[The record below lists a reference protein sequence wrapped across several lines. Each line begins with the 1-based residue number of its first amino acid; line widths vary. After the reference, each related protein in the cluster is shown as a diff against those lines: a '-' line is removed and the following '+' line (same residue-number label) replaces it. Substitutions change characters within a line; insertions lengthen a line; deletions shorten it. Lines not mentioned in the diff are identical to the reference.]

1 MSRRQ
6 TQVSQKSDSS
16 TVKELLNT
24 DKFIASIKR
33 NFGLTKETRT
43 ICKHCGKQLY
53 QNNEGRC
60 MNCNNPADG
69 VSQQIWVEKEN
80 AMMNKEGV
88 DSFITTLR
96 THVDRNQIT
105 SNFDKKEI
113 QNIMKDFH
121 VKWAEEIAREWDN
134 YGIKNKP
141 QASKITRDGTN
152 VVWSLF
158 KRAQGGDTMDAIS
171 GLSKDVNKT
180 VNETGEDN
188 NSGLGL

>member
-1 MSRRQ
+1 MGRSQ
-6 TQVSQKSDSS
+6 TQIQQTGDGS

-24 DKFIASIKR
+24 DKYIASIRK

-43 ICKHCGKQLY
+43 ICKHCGNQLY
-53 QNNEGRC
+53 QSNQGNC
-60 MNCNNPADG
+60 MNCNNPAEG
-69 VSQQIWVEKEN
+69 VQQRVWVEKEN

-113 QNIMKDFH
+113 RNVMQDFH
-121 VKWAEEIAREWDN
+121 VKFAEEIAREWDN
-134 YGIKNKP
+134 YGVKNKP
-141 QASKITRDGTN
+141 QAQNIVRDGTN
-152 VVWSLF
+152 VIWSLF

-180 VNETGEDN
+180 VNENQEN
-188 NSGLGL
+188 NESTLGL